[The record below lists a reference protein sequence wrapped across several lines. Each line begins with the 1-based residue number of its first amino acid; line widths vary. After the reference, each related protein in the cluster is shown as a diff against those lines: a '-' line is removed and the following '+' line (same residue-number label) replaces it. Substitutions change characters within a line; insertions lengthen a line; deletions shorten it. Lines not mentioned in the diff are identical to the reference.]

1 MDDFKISQKQ
11 LTEQQRERITQNFRA
26 AKAIRDRKR
35 SQLFNTPPSPS
46 SIWPNHPGQGRMSLD
61 GCTFGSDFRSPPIS
75 RSRKKT
81 HIEVSTLEMQRKALS
96 ELSSNAICRLRKF
109 QGSEG
114 VTNRGTPPKV
124 EYCHKVGGCAIVQ
137 FRSIESCPSVPEANA
152 AVTPIKAHQ
161 SITEGLNDD
170 FDEMLLQEIDI
181 LCGQRRKAEDNVIH
195 PTAESPLN
203 RNISSEENSTTLVE
217 TRSSTDLCKHV
228 GSIRY
233 STALKEDKILEFLSA
248 IFQSKDD
255 RKPEHGKSTPVFL
268 PDNADTLESTS
279 IATAGFCP
287 STESS
292 GLQPIPSKGMG
303 KTGGMKELDKK
314 AGEINLLQTAELC
327 GGSQLNPPNPAES
340 LHVNG
345 APAIL
350 STDRLNES
358 EVSHG
363 CISVSESTILAS
375 EAGISAEAL
384 TNETIPD
391 QLQGLK
397 SSEREAAMGNSAKS
411 TGGPEL
417 PAEYIPFSV
426 NTPLV
431 SELGSS
437 PEALVKQR
445 VPGYLQNLNTSQREA
460 AASDTTKP
468 LLILAGPGSGKTS
481 TMVAR
486 LIHLL
491 EEGIEPKCV
500 LAMTFTT
507 AAATEMRERVGAAIG
522 KTTSKELAISTFH
535 SFCLQ
540 LCRTHADKLG
550 RTPEFL
556 VYGNGQQRKAVI
568 EATRIALSE
577 HKGAQLPVVDG
588 SKDLP
593 DENYERMNPSRW
605 REQAR
610 KWQQFVTQAKCAG
623 RTSTYYEK
631 IGNMLGASVLRN
643 YEKTLTA
650 CNALDYHDFISC
662 AASLLKEHQS
672 VLEECQRTCCCILVD
687 EFQDTS
693 AMQYNFLQLLASH
706 QRITVVGDDD
716 QSIFGFNGAN
726 AGGFSSFRKDFPTH
740 KEVRLHQ
747 NYRSTR
753 CIVEAASAL
762 IRNNN
767 KRCQTEQVVTDN
779 NLGDKIQVRECRNE
793 SAQCAFVADTI
804 LMATSSLNYLSC
816 GSTAVLYRRQATGKL
831 FQSTFR
837 SRKIP
842 FNVHGVAFYRKKIIK
857 TITALF
863 WTVLPG
869 RKDIFS
875 RRVFKAMYGGEKSES
890 KKAVEYV
897 EKISRSKN
905 CDFLQAASEIFTA
918 KVSGTF
924 TRRQLALGRKVL
936 SSINTVKHLVSKEQ
950 SLSAVISSVAN
961 LLPQRPIFDTR
972 AVITEDGRRLLN
984 EDEDS
989 RTVLEYLLDDVN
1001 EFLGKHYNSCP
1012 AKGFELENGGCS
1024 TVLRA
1029 FLDYMTAREEENFR
1043 NRKEENNNSVTL
1055 TTMHQSKGLE
1065 WDTVFI
1071 VKANDTETPLL
1082 HEGLGC
1088 VNEDSGSLEEERRLF
1103 YVAMTRAKKKL
1114 YISYIVVDSDRQ
1126 ILKPTRFLAELPR
1139 DLLDFQDGAS
1149 QIRPSIVIPIKE
1161 QPALIEHLR
1170 TASSSNAQVDELS
1183 KVSEVEAQVQKN
1195 KKGPGVEQD
1204 KIDNDVA
1211 RNDGGAC
1218 SGAPAVQNC
1227 LRTNAFL
1234 KGFSMEAR
1242 SVVAVLFHTWA
1253 KKPSFQDPKRL
1264 LSKVGFV
1271 IDERLRSKG
1280 TKNKEVLINL
1290 KLALRDETALSY
1302 AQNVLAWEKLP
1313 AEERAVLQ
1321 AERQEHFQMQNSER
1335 SQAAACATPKQIS
1348 YLRSLGCT
1356 VDPTSRLHASR
1367 LIEQYKNL

>member
-46 SIWPNHPGQGRMSLD
+46 SIWPNHPGQGRLSLD
-61 GCTFGSDFRSPPIS
+61 GCTSESHFRSPPIS

-81 HIEVSTLEMQRKALS
+81 HIEVSTHEMPRKALS
-96 ELSSNAICRLRKF
+96 ELSSNAIYRLRKF
-109 QGSEG
+109 QGSEC
-114 VTNRGTPPKV
+114 VTSRGTPPKT
-124 EYCHKVGGCAIVQ
+124 EYCHKIGDGAIVQ
-137 FRSIESCPSVPEANA
+137 SRNIGSCPSIPEANA
-152 AVTPIKAHQ
+152 ALTSIQSHQ
-161 SITEGLNDD
+161 SITEVLNDD
-170 FDEMLLQEIDI
+170 FDEMLFEEIDI

-195 PTAESPLN
+195 PKAESPLN
-203 RNISSEENSTTLVE
+203 RNISPEENSTTLVK
-217 TRSSTDLCKHV
+217 TGSSTDVCKNV

-233 STALKEDKILEFLSA
+233 PTAHKEDKILEFLAA

-255 RKPEHGKSTPVFL
+255 GKPEHGKSIPLSL
-268 PDNADTLESTS
+268 PDDANSLESTS
-279 IATAGFCP
+279 LATGGICP
-287 STESS
+287 RFESS
-292 GLQPIPSKGMG
+292 GLQPIPSKGVG
-303 KTGGMKELDKK
+303 KSGGMKVLDQE
-314 AGEINLLQTAELC
+314 AGEINLLESAEMC
-327 GGSQLNPPNPAES
+327 GGIDPCQLNPPDPPES
-340 LHVNG
+340 LNVND
-345 APAIL
+345 APLTL
-350 STDRLNES
+350 SSDTLNIS
-358 EVSHG
+358 GVLHG
-363 CISVSESTILAS
+363 CTSVSESSILAS
-375 EAGISAEAL
+375 EASISAESL
-384 TNETIPD
+384 KNQNSTD
-391 QLQGLK
+391 QRHGSK
-397 SSEREAAMGNSAKS
+397 FSERETAMANSVKS

-417 PAEYIPFSV
+417 PAENIPFSV

-431 SELGSS
+431 RELGSS
-437 PEALVKQR
+437 PEALVNQR
-445 VPGYLQNLNTSQREA
+445 VPSYLQNLNASQREA

-507 AAATEMRERVGAAIG
+507 AAANEMRERVGAAIG
-522 KTTSKELAISTFH
+522 KIASKELAISTFH

-556 VYGNGQQRKAVI
+556 VYGTGQQRKAVI
-568 EATRIALSE
+568 EATRIAFSE
-577 HKGAQLPVVDG
+577 HKGEQLPGLNG

-593 DENYERMNPSRW
+593 DEKYESTNPSRW

-662 AASLLKEHQS
+662 AARLLEEHQS
-672 VLEECQRTCCCILVD
+672 VLEECQRTWCCILVD

-726 AGGFSSFRKDFPTH
+726 AGGFSSFRKDFPTL
-740 KEVRLHQ
+740 KE
-747 NYRSTR
+747 
-753 CIVEAASAL
+753 
-762 IRNNN
+762 
-767 KRCQTEQVVTDN
+767 
-779 NLGDKIQVRECRNE
+779 
-793 SAQCAFVADTI
+793 
-804 LMATSSLNYLSC
+804 
-816 GSTAVLYRRQATGKL
+816 ATGKL

-842 FNVHGVAFYRKKIIK
+842 FNVHGVAFYRKKVIK

-924 TRRQLALGRKVL
+924 TRRQLAMGRKVL

-950 SLSAVISSVAN
+950 SLSAVITAVAN

-972 AVITEDGRRLLN
+972 AVVTEDGRRLLN

-1012 AKGFELENGGCS
+1012 PKGVELEIGGCS
-1024 TVLRA
+1024 SALRA
-1029 FLDYMTAREEENFR
+1029 FLGYMTAREEENFR

-1071 VKANDTETPLL
+1071 VKWQLNFELSYFGNKANDTETPLL
-1082 HEGLGC
+1082 HEGSGC

-1139 DLLDFQDGAS
+1139 ALLEFQDGAS
-1149 QIRPSIVIPIKE
+1149 QIRPEITTPIKE
-1161 QPALIEHLR
+1161 QPAKIEHLS
-1170 TASSSNAQVDELS
+1170 TDSLSNAQVDELS
-1183 KVSEVEAQVQKN
+1183 KVSGEEVQNN
-1195 KKGPGVEQD
+1195 KDGPVVEHD

-1211 RNDGGAC
+1211 RKDGSA
-1218 SGAPAVQNC
+1218 SNAPAVQSC

-1234 KGFSMEAR
+1234 KGFSIEAR
-1242 SVVAVLFHTWA
+1242 SVVAGLFHTWA

-1280 TKNKEVLINL
+1280 TRNKEVLINL

-1321 AERQEHFQMQNSER
+1321 AERQEHFQIQNSER
-1335 SQAAACATPKQIS
+1335 AQAAACATPKQEI
-1348 YLRSLGCT
+1348 LNNDLIRNCCRDI
-1356 VDPTSRLHASR
+1356 VFAKPRL
-1367 LIEQYKNL
+1367 YG